1 MQKRKR
7 AGTIALAAVPNLN
20 RAASTLDPDEAA
32 VFSRNVNRWLDNGHN
47 LDAADIDW
55 LAQES
60 RDAVAGMRAAREL
73 SEPELPVI
81 TVTQD
86 EDGLWQSFHSDDT
99 GDGALWRFPTLEHA
113 VSSARSFLLREF
125 PPRSL
130 PSR

>member
-7 AGTIALAAVPNLN
+7 RGSIALGAADTLLNLD
-20 RAASTLDPDEAA
+20 LDKDETA
-32 VFSRNVNRWLDNGHN
+32 VFERIVLRWLDNGHN
-47 LDAADIDW
+47 LDTADVEW
-55 LAQES
+55 CAQEA
-60 RDAVAGMRAAREL
+60 RDSVAGQRAAREL
-73 SEPELPVI
+73 VEPELPVI
-81 TVTQD
+81 TITQD